1 MAGIEQHLANLDK
14 RVRRLEQIVAGKTE
28 LRQRTPR
35 RERRR
40 LANQSAPPRR
50 CRRVCGWLDLLRLH
64 RPAVAVS
71 AVLWP

>member
-1 MAGIEQHLANLDK
+1 LDK
-14 RVRRLEQIVAGKTE
+14 RVRRLEQIVEQQLGKDRAGKTE

-50 CRRVCGWLDLLRLH
+50 CRRVCGWLDLLLPHRL
-64 RPAVAVS
+64 AVAVS
-71 AVLWP
+71 VVLLP